1 MRAWIVSP
9 QLTRQP
15 TPSTRSRHA
24 PLTLMPHWHTGCT
37 DSLVLSRGRTN
48 LGQIQ
53 WDMPAILVPPG
64 NHPNYTGT
72 LSACLRHWR
81 DQLGPVQQVTA
92 MIAMA
97 GGR

>member
-1 MRAWIVSP
+1 
-9 QLTRQP
+9 
-15 TPSTRSRHA
+15 
-24 PLTLMPHWHTGCT
+24 
-37 DSLVLSRGRTN
+37 
-48 LGQIQ
+48 
-53 WDMPAILVPPG
+53 MPAILVPPG

-97 GGR
+97 GGRWIEPEELLRLSADLPEN

>member
-1 MRAWIVSP
+1 
-9 QLTRQP
+9 
-15 TPSTRSRHA
+15 
-24 PLTLMPHWHTGCT
+24 
-37 DSLVLSRGRTN
+37 

-97 GGR
+97 GGRWIEPEELLRLSADLPEH